1 MRAGC
6 RARNIFITCIKTV
19 HSISFHF
26 ALFTDTVEQG
36 LSVGGTLRRVPVGGI
51 VAVFQKHQP
60 IAARMFGEPV
70 PNGPGVVRLLRDGH
84 IAIGNDPKF
93 GKPLGR
99 CGKDTLIVRVPAAL
113 NVGHPPF
120 FCGMGGSF
128 FLNSLG
134 SVAGGRGNGGKE
146 QTAAHQHKEEQT
158 AKAIHGDSV
167 FHKVR
172 QATVQAAFPEERAR
186 RDIRML
192 PNRKTSGDDFAF
204 TCILKYIQGQHMSGK
219 PFTANQG
226 QGSLRISRFHEM
238 HYGR

>member
-1 MRAGC
+1 MTKPVSPWRGEEYADN
-6 RARNIFITCIKTV
+6 RVTC
-19 HSISFHF
+19 S
-26 ALFTDTVEQG
+26 
-36 LSVGGTLRRVPVGGI
+36 
-51 VAVFQKHQP
+51 
-60 IAARMFGEPV
+60 
-70 PNGPGVVRLLRDGH
+70 
-84 IAIGNDPKF
+84 
-93 GKPLGR
+93 
-99 CGKDTLIVRVPAAL
+99 
-113 NVGHPPF
+113 NVSHPPF
-120 FCGMGGSF
+120 FFGMGGSF

-134 SVAGGRGNGGKE
+134 SVAGGQRGNGGKE

-226 QGSLRISRFHEM
+226 QELPASVVSMKRAMSDSAMNVSILEGYPLSAQSFRGTPFSA
-238 HYGR
+238 

>member
-1 MRAGC
+1 
-6 RARNIFITCIKTV
+6 
-19 HSISFHF
+19 
-26 ALFTDTVEQG
+26 
-36 LSVGGTLRRVPVGGI
+36 
-51 VAVFQKHQP
+51 
-60 IAARMFGEPV
+60 MFGEPV

-99 CGKDTLIVRVPAAL
+99 CGEDTLIVRVPAAL
-113 NVGHPPF
+113 NVGHPPL

-146 QTAAHQHKEEQT
+146 QTAAHQHKEKQT

-172 QATVQAAFPEERAR
+172 QTTVQAAFPAERAR
-186 RDIRML
+186 G
-192 PNRKTSGDDFAF
+192 TSV
-204 TCILKYIQGQHMSGK
+204 CS
-219 PFTANQG
+219 
-226 QGSLRISRFHEM
+226 
-238 HYGR
+238 